1 MLFDQ
6 AASLYV
12 AQDGLNRA
20 LDAEFGAVDAQII
33 VLRVAP
39 GLIAVVLIEAGTILI
54 DFLDLLACLS
64 LIKTLTLLKALDARV
79 GVAED
84 KDTDHII
91 PVVED
96 IVGAATDED
105 AVFLGC
111 DLADRVELCAAL
123 MGTGGLTPS
132 FGMIQACSHVGVPQG
147 VQVLIRPRGG
157 SFVFTDEEKYV
168 QIADVRSAILAGASG
183 VVVGGMT
190 EDGRIDVPF
199 TRALAEA
206 ARNEAVRCNRKVQ
219 VTYHRAFDMLDDQFA
234 ALDTLIELGFT
245 RVLTSGGAACV
256 PDGLGR
262 LRELSEYAAGRIQIQ
277 AGGGVTVDLI
287 PALKETGVSA
297 IHLSAK
303 RTMTSDGGPGG
314 GGDGVMVCRTD
325 RDVVRTAVAAAR

>member
-1 MLFDQ
+1 MT
-6 AASLYV
+6 V
-12 AQDGLNRA
+12 
-20 LDAEFGAVDAQII
+20 E
-33 VLRVAP
+33 
-39 GLIAVVLIEAGTILI
+39 IAVQDVEG
-54 DFLDLLACLS
+54 
-64 LIKTLTLLKALDARV
+64 ARIAHEE
-79 GVAED
+79 G
-84 KDTDHII
+84 
-91 PVVED
+91 
-96 IVGAATDED
+96 
-105 AVFLGC
+105 
-111 DLADRVELCAAL
+111 ADRVELCAAL

-277 AGGGVTVDLI
+277 AGGGVTVDLHSRLEGDGRVGDSFVGETHDDI
-287 PALKETGVSA
+287 GWGPRRRRQWRHGMPHRSGCRACRSRRRALKIQILPLA
-297 IHLSAK
+297 
-303 RTMTSDGGPGG
+303 GG
-314 GGDGVMVCRTD
+314 GAQLDQRFS
-325 RDVVRTAVAAAR
+325 R

>member
-1 MLFDQ
+1 M
-6 AASLYV
+6 
-12 AQDGLNRA
+12 
-20 LDAEFGAVDAQII
+20 
-33 VLRVAP
+33 
-39 GLIAVVLIEAGTILI
+39 
-54 DFLDLLACLS
+54 
-64 LIKTLTLLKALDARV
+64 
-79 GVAED
+79 
-84 KDTDHII
+84 
-91 PVVED
+91 
-96 IVGAATDED
+96 
-105 AVFLGC
+105 
-111 DLADRVELCAAL
+111 
-123 MGTGGLTPS
+123 
-132 FGMIQACSHVGVPQG
+132 
-147 VQVLIRPRGG
+147 
-157 SFVFTDEEKYV
+157 

-256 PDGLGR
+256 PDGW
-262 LRELSEYAAGRIQIQ
+262 AACGAVRIRRGRIQIQ

-303 RTMTSDGGPGG
+303 RTMTSDGPGG
-314 GGDGVMVCRTD
+314 GGNGVMVCRTD
-325 RDVVRTAVAAAR
+325 RDVVRAAVAAAR

>member
-1 MLFDQ
+1 MT
-6 AASLYV
+6 V
-12 AQDGLNRA
+12 
-20 LDAEFGAVDAQII
+20 E
-33 VLRVAP
+33 
-39 GLIAVVLIEAGTILI
+39 IAVQDVEGAR
-54 DFLDLLACLS
+54 LAPEE
-64 LIKTLTLLKALDARV
+64 
-79 GVAED
+79 G
-84 KDTDHII
+84 
-91 PVVED
+91 
-96 IVGAATDED
+96 
-105 AVFLGC
+105 
-111 DLADRVELCAAL
+111 ADRVELCAAL

-157 SFVFTDEEKYV
+157 SFAFTDEEKYV

-277 AGGGVTVDLI
+277 AGGGRSHSRLEGDGRVGDSFVGETHDDI
-287 PALKETGVSA
+287 GWGPRRRRQWRHGMPHRSGCRACRSRRRALKIQILPLA
-297 IHLSAK
+297 
-303 RTMTSDGGPGG
+303 GG
-314 GGDGVMVCRTD
+314 GAQPDQRFS
-325 RDVVRTAVAAAR
+325 R

>member
-1 MLFDQ
+1 MT
-6 AASLYV
+6 V
-12 AQDGLNRA
+12 
-20 LDAEFGAVDAQII
+20 E
-33 VLRVAP
+33 
-39 GLIAVVLIEAGTILI
+39 IAVQDVEG
-54 DFLDLLACLS
+54 
-64 LIKTLTLLKALDARV
+64 ARIAHEE
-79 GVAED
+79 G
-84 KDTDHII
+84 
-91 PVVED
+91 
-96 IVGAATDED
+96 
-105 AVFLGC
+105 
-111 DLADRVELCAAL
+111 ADRVELCAAL

-277 AGGGVTVDLI
+277 AGGGDRRSHSRLEGDGRVGDSFVGETHDDI
-287 PALKETGVSA
+287 GWGPRRRRQWRHGMPHRSGCRACRSRRRALKIQILPLA
-297 IHLSAK
+297 
-303 RTMTSDGGPGG
+303 GG
-314 GGDGVMVCRTD
+314 GAQPDQRFS
-325 RDVVRTAVAAAR
+325 R

>member
-1 MLFDQ
+1 MT
-6 AASLYV
+6 V
-12 AQDGLNRA
+12 
-20 LDAEFGAVDAQII
+20 E
-33 VLRVAP
+33 
-39 GLIAVVLIEAGTILI
+39 IAVQDVEG
-54 DFLDLLACLS
+54 
-64 LIKTLTLLKALDARV
+64 ARIAHEE
-79 GVAED
+79 G
-84 KDTDHII
+84 
-91 PVVED
+91 
-96 IVGAATDED
+96 
-105 AVFLGC
+105 
-111 DLADRVELCAAL
+111 ADRVELCAAL

-147 VQVLIRPRGG
+147 VQVLIRPRCG

-245 RVLTSGGAACV
+245 RVLPSGGAACV

-325 RDVVRTAVAAAR
+325 RDVVRAAVAAAH

>member
-1 MLFDQ
+1 MT
-6 AASLYV
+6 V
-12 AQDGLNRA
+12 
-20 LDAEFGAVDAQII
+20 E
-33 VLRVAP
+33 
-39 GLIAVVLIEAGTILI
+39 IAVQDVEG
-54 DFLDLLACLS
+54 
-64 LIKTLTLLKALDARV
+64 ARIAHEE
-79 GVAED
+79 G
-84 KDTDHII
+84 
-91 PVVED
+91 
-96 IVGAATDED
+96 
-105 AVFLGC
+105 
-111 DLADRVELCAAL
+111 ADRVELCAAL

-157 SFVFTDEEKYV
+157 SFVFTDEEKDV

-190 EDGRIDVPF
+190 EDGRID
-199 TRALAEA
+199 
-206 ARNEAVRCNRKVQ
+206 VRCNRKVQ

-277 AGGGVTVDLI
+277 AGGGVTVDLS

-325 RDVVRTAVAAAR
+325 RDVVRAAVAAAR

>member
-1 MLFDQ
+1 MNDV
-6 AASLYV
+6 Y
-12 AQDGLNRA
+12 
-20 LDAEFGAVDAQII
+20 I
-33 VLRVAP
+33 
-39 GLIAVVLIEAGTILI
+39 
-54 DFLDLLACLS
+54 
-64 LIKTLTLLKALDARV
+64 LTLLIKKGGAPLFGVSRFVPRFARV
-79 GVAED
+79 GAWDGSGALVRDGTVID
-84 KDTDHII
+84 KVCDASKEMTMT
-91 PVVED
+91 VEIAVQD
-96 IVGAATDED
+96 VEGARIAHEE
-105 AVFLGC
+105 G
-111 DLADRVELCAAL
+111 ADRVELCAAL

-325 RDVVRTAVAAAR
+325 RDVVRAAVAAAH